1 MTGDFSSHPRQWK
14 KVTLIFAGK
23 IPLMIFQI
31 IAQITTPKGKIY
43 IWNDLISNELYFF
56 HFVFS
61 SHFHIL
67 IYFLIDYRIL
77 SYILIKLDHLFIMSF
92 FFILY
97 KKHHIY
103 QQMISESRSENIIYF
118 SVSNVSTMIFVSAA
132 YFSEC

>member
-14 KVTLIFAGK
+14 NITLIIAGK

-31 IAQITTPKGKIY
+31 IAQITTQKGNIY
-43 IWNDLISNELYFF
+43 IWNDLIRNKLHFL

-61 SHFHIL
+61 SHFHIFV
-67 IYFLIDYRIL
+67 YFLIDYRIL
-77 SYILIKLDHLFIMSF
+77 SYIPIKLNHLFIMSF
-92 FFILY
+92 FFMLY

-103 QQMISESRSENIIYF
+103 QQMINESRSENIIYH
-118 SVSNVSTMIFVSAA
+118 SVSNVSTLIVVYAV